1 MLPAAY
7 RWPSRELLSTLV
19 ERAQRGSEGDVD
31 RLLSA
36 VRPALYAFFRQR
48 TDGDAAEDLTQLTLL
63 RIAGAVE
70 RIDHLRAD
78 AYLSAVAR
86 NLLRSTYKA
95 RARDRQRMTELDDDV
110 DVPVESGAEMKS
122 EYEDLARAVHCAA
135 LSMDQT
141 ALRDVTLG
149 LLGGDSRA
157 EVAERLAISPITVR
171 TRLMR
176 VRSLLRQ
183 RLPAYLED
191 LPIAR

>member
-1 MLPAAY
+1 
-7 RWPSRELLSTLV
+7 
-19 ERAQRGSEGDVD
+19 
-31 RLLSA
+31 
-36 VRPALYAFFRQR
+36 
-48 TDGDAAEDLTQLTLL
+48 
-63 RIAGAVE
+63 
-70 RIDHLRAD
+70 
-78 AYLSAVAR
+78 
-86 NLLRSTYKA
+86 
-95 RARDRQRMTELDDDV
+95 MTELDDDV

>member
-19 ERAQRGSEGDVD
+19 ERAQRGNERDVD

-36 VRPALYAFFRQR
+36 IRPALYAFFRQR
-48 TDGDAAEDLTQLTLL
+48 TDSDAAEDLTQLTLL

-86 NLLRSTYKA
+86 NLLRSTYKV

-110 DVPVESGAEMKS
+110 EVPVESSAEMKT
-122 EYEDLARAVHCAA
+122 EYEDLARAVHAAA
-135 LSMDQT
+135 LNMDQT

-183 RLPAYLED
+183 RLPAYFEEQA
-191 LPIAR
+191 ITR